1 MALVYRTTLRRV
13 KTCSTNLGIVIDVGI
28 ANNDNERNALLLLES
43 MENGSLLA
51 TVERLCTEDF
61 SWENSG
67 LPTVNGQEELRALVA
82 SGGFSALIPIIAATR
97 RFEAD
102 VLHIASSGDVVFTE
116 RIDHF
121 WDAEGRDLMTP
132 RIGGVI
138 EFRDGKMCSM
148 REYYDT
154 ACYSQE
160 PTTPS
165 R

>member
-1 MALVYRTTLRRV
+1 MAPIYGTAPRIV
-13 KTCSTNLGIVIDVGI
+13 KTCSSNLAVVIDVTI
-28 ANNDNERNALLLLES
+28 ATNDNERDALLLLES
-43 MENGSLLA
+43 METGSLLA

-61 SWENSG
+61 TWENSG
-67 LPTVNGQEELRALVA
+67 LPTVNGQEELRKLVA
-82 SGGFSALIPIIAATR
+82 SGGFRAHIPIITNTR

-102 VLHIASSGDVVFTE
+102 VLHIASSGNVVFTE

-121 WDAEGRDLMTP
+121 WDADGRDLMTP

-138 EFRDGKMCSM
+138 EFRDGKICSM

-154 ACYSQE
+154 VCYSQE